1 MTTRVKFTAVT
12 NAGSGVVLRGQG
24 TSLRGGGGT
33 HMKELGMVII
43 QPLEETNLIL
53 VGLKPIKI
61 ASEEE
66 KREGNR
72 GDSLLRSP
80 LRLEKSP
87 LP

>member
-24 TSLRGGGGT
+24 TSPRGGGT

-53 VGLKPIKI
+53 VGFKPIKI